1 MQQTFDFVIVGAGS
15 SGAVLASK
23 LAENSQYRVLLIEAG
38 PSDKNPLIDIPR
50 GFGKLHSDPRF
61 MWRYQTE
68 PETGTGGKP
77 DVWLRGKTLGGS
89 SAVNGMVYVRGQRE
103 DYDAFDT
110 LGLPGWNWSVM
121 GDYFRRLEDHA
132 LGDDGVRGVGGPL
145 GLRPHPVA
153 SPATE
158 AVIAAGAGV
167 GLPRLDDL
175 NGTRQEGVGYFSH
188 NIRNGR
194 RVTASLA
201 FLHAAMKRPNLTVM
215 TDTLV
220 EKVVFEGRRA
230 VGVRCCRNGT
240 VETMRAG
247 REVVLCA
254 GALESPKLLQLSG
267 VGPAAH
273 LRDLG
278 IEVVADS
285 PLVGANMREHR
296 NIKFSQRLS
305 LPASASENREF
316 HGLRLAANSLRYVVT
331 RSGVLSWGSHEVGAF
346 FRAAPDA
353 TRPDAEFLM
362 SPYSYS
368 VSEAGPAIDSFPG
381 LHLMAYVLRPE
392 SRGSVLIGSADPTAP
407 PVICPAF
414 FTDEYDCRVAIGIYH
429 FLRRLFDQPALK
441 TIIAEEL
448 EPGRL
453 TGDDEILDAFRT
465 SGVTGYHAVSTC
477 AMGAADTDVLDA
489 RLRVR
494 GVGGLRVMD
503 CSSVP
508 LMIAGNTNA
517 PMMAMGWRAA
527 DLILEDNP
535 R

>member
-15 SGAVLASK
+15 AGAVLASK
-23 LAENSQYRVLLIEAG
+23 LAESRHSVLLIEAG
-38 PSDKNPLIDIPR
+38 PSDNNPLIDIPK
-50 GFGKLHSDPRF
+50 GFGKLHGDPRY

-68 PETGTGGKP
+68 PESGTGGKP
-77 DVWLRGKTLGGS
+77 DIWLRGKTLGGS
-89 SAVNGMVYVRGQRE
+89 SAVNGMVYVRGQPE
-103 DYDAFDT
+103 DYDAMDA

-121 GDYFRRLEDHA
+121 SDYFRRLEDHT
-132 LGDDGVRGVGGPL
+132 LGDDGVRGTGGPL
-145 GLRPHPVA
+145 GVRPHPVVG
-153 SPATE
+153 PATE
-158 AVIAAGAGV
+158 AVIAAGVGL

-175 NGTRQEGVGYFSH
+175 NGTSQEGVGYFSH
-188 NIRNGR
+188 NIRSGR
-194 RVTASLA
+194 RVTASRA

-220 EKVVFEGRRA
+220 EKIVFEGRRA
-230 VGVRCCRNGT
+230 VGVRCRRNGT
-240 VETMRAG
+240 VETIRAG

-267 VGPAAH
+267 VGPASH

-278 IEVVADS
+278 IEVIADS
-285 PLVGANMREHR
+285 PQVGANMREHR

-316 HGLRLAANSLRYVVT
+316 HGLRLAANSLRYVAT
-331 RSGVLSWGSHEVGAF
+331 RGGVLSWGSHEVGAF
-346 FRAAPDA
+346 FRAASDA

-368 VSEAGPAIDSFPG
+368 MSEAGAAIDTFPG

-392 SRGSVLIGSADPTAP
+392 SRGSVMIASADPAAA
-407 PVICPAF
+407 PVIRPAF
-414 FTDEYDCRVAIGIYH
+414 FTDAYDCRVAVGIYH
-429 FLRRLFDQPALK
+429 FLRRLFDQPALQA
-441 TIIAEEL
+441 IVAAEL
-448 EPGRL
+448 EPGPL
-453 TGDDEILDAFRT
+453 TGDDEIIDAFRN

-503 CSSVP
+503 CSSMP

-527 DLILEDNP
+527 DLILEDNAD
-535 R
+535 